1 MILNA
6 ILFIHVR
13 KKYRRF
19 IELFTELN
27 RSKTKKKQN
36 KKTMIHLVPA
46 LQKMFDSAVALF
58 GIIL

>member
-27 RSKTKKKQN
+27 RSKTKKTKQ
-36 KKTMIHLVPA
+36 KTMIHLVPA